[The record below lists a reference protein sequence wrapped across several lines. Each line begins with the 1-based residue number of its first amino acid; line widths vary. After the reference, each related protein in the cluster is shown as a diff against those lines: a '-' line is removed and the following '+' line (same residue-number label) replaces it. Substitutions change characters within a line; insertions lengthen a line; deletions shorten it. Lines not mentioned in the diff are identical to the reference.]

1 MPLCFNPNRY
11 EMVGIKLMLPN
22 QQDKN
27 TIQQNQQLKGTD
39 MTDRTVENKIHIQ
52 ALHQPDPDF
61 FDDSDEIKNMLE
73 LIEYYLTFQCDNFGD
88 LYADYE
94 GNGVLLNKIHSIM
107 FDPNDDKQGRIRDTL
122 NKVISDMA
130 YFVYT
135 KHETNRWARAIYDA
149 TIENII

>member
-1 MPLCFNPNRY
+1 
-11 EMVGIKLMLPN
+11 MLPN
-22 QQDKN
+22 QEDKTN
-27 TIQQNQQLKGTD
+27 IQQNQQPIGAD
-39 MTDRTVENKIHIQ
+39 MTDQNQAVENKIHIQ

-61 FDDSDEIKNMLE
+61 YDDTDEIKNMLE
-73 LIEYYLTFQCDNFGD
+73 LIEYYLTFQCQNFGD

-94 GNGVLLNKIHSIM
+94 SNGVLLNKTHSIM
-107 FDPNDDKQGRIRDTL
+107 FDPHDDKMGRIRDEV

-135 KHETNRWARAIYDA
+135 KHESSRWAKSIYDA

>member
-1 MPLCFNPNRY
+1 MPENQSLGVV
-11 EMVGIKLMLPN
+11 MDN
-22 QQDKN
+22 QQP
-27 TIQQNQQLKGTD
+27 I
-39 MTDRTVENKIHIQ
+39 ENKIHIQ

-61 FDDSDEIKNMLE
+61 FDDSDQIKNILE
-73 LIEYYLTFQCDNFGD
+73 LIEYYLTFQCNNFGD
-88 LYADYE
+88 LYADFE
-94 GNGVLLNKIHSIM
+94 GNNVLLNKIHIIM
-107 FDPNDDKQGRIRDTL
+107 FDPQDDKQGRIRDEV